1 MKKLFWTLV
10 FLACLVGSCRLGMSW
25 SENHEA
31 MEGPGI
37 RVIRLEG
44 EIIDGRKWIEKLRKA
59 MDDSAVKAV
68 VLRIESPGGAVG
80 ASQEIYAAV
89 RELDKTKPVVAS
101 IGNIGASGGYYAAL
115 GARRIWA
122 LPGSITG
129 SIGVIS
135 QFTQYHELLEKI
147 GVSSEVVKSG
157 EMKDAGSPMRTM
169 TDKEK
174 ALFQAM
180 ISDVYAQFREV
191 VRERRK
197 LDSVAL
203 DTLADGRV
211 FSGRQAWKARLVDS
225 TGTLQESIE
234 EARRLAKLDKDAPVD
249 DDLPKQP
256 VWKQFLDPQAEGLS
270 QFLPLGRSRVELRI
284 P

>member
-1 MKKLFWTLV
+1 MKKFFWTMV
-10 FLACLVGSCRLGMSW
+10 FLACLVGSCRMGMSW
-25 SENHEA
+25 GDDRHPMNE
-31 MEGPGI
+31 PGI
-37 RVIRLEG
+37 RVIRIEG
-44 EIIDGRKWIEKLRKA
+44 EIIDGRKWIEKLREA
-59 MDDSAVKAV
+59 QDDSSVRSV

-115 GARRIWA
+115 GARRLWA

-147 GVSSEVVKSG
+147 GVRSEVVKSG

-197 LDSVAL
+197 IDSAAL

-234 EARRLAKLDKDAPVD
+234 EARRLAKLGKEAPVD

-256 VWKQFLDPQAEGLS
+256 VWKQFLDPQAEGLAH
-270 QFLPLGRSRVELRI
+270 FLPLGRSRVELRI

>member
-1 MKKLFWTLV
+1 MKKFFWTMVL
-10 FLACLVGSCRLGMSW
+10 LACLVGSCRLGMSW
-25 SENHEA
+25 SDDHEA

-169 TDKEK
+169 TEKEK

>member
-1 MKKLFWTLV
+1 MKKLFWTLF
-10 FLACLVGSCRLGMSW
+10 FLACLVGSCKLGMSW
-25 SENHEA
+25 GDDRHELK
-31 MEGPGI
+31 GPGI
-37 RVIRLEG
+37 RVVRLEG
-44 EIIDGRKWIEKLRKA
+44 EIMDGRKWIEKLREA
-59 MDDSAVKAV
+59 QDDSSVKAV

-89 RELDKTKPVVAS
+89 RELDKAKPVVAS

-147 GVSSEVVKSG
+147 GVRSEVVKSG
-157 EMKDAGSPMRTM
+157 EMKDAGSPMRAM
-169 TDKEK
+169 SEKEK

-197 LDSVAL
+197 LDSAAL

-211 FSGRQAWKARLVDS
+211 FSGRQAWKSHLVDS
-225 TGTLQESIE
+225 TGTLQESIV
-234 EARRLAKLDKDAPVD
+234 EARKLAKLGPDAPVD
-249 DDLPKQP
+249 DDLPKLP
-256 VWKQFLDPQAEGLS
+256 LWKQFLDPQAEGLA
-270 QFLPLGRSRVELRI
+270 QFLPLGRSRVEMRI

>member
-1 MKKLFWTLV
+1 MKKLFWTMV

-25 SENHEA
+25 SDDHEA

>member
-1 MKKLFWTLV
+1 MKKFFWTMVL
-10 FLACLVGSCRLGMSW
+10 LACLVGSCRLGMSW
-25 SENHEA
+25 SDDHEA

-169 TDKEK
+169 TEKEK

-234 EARRLAKLDKDAPVD
+234 EARSLAKLDKDAPVD